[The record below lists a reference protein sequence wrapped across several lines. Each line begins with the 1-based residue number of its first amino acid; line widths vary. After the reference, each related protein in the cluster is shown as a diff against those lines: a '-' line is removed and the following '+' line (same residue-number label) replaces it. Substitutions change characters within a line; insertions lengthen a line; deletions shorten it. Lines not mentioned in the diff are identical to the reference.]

1 MRKFILKASL
11 LCSLAVAPFAQA
23 HASEETFPQWISAF
37 RQEAAAAGISQSTI
51 NAALSDVKYLPR
63 VIELDRKQPEG
74 TMTFAQYRK
83 KIVSD
88 IRISQGRE
96 MITKHKDL
104 LNRVAQ
110 QYGVQPQYI
119 VALWGIETSYGKIT
133 GGFQIVDSLAT
144 LAHDGRRGEFFK
156 SELLNALKIIDG
168 GHISASSMKG
178 SWAGAM
184 GQSQFMPSSFLSFAE
199 DFNKDGRRDIWGTQ
213 EDVFASIANYLSK
226 SGWQGDERW
235 GRLVSVPKTIDQN
248 VLGRKTKLT
257 LQQWNDLGVRQI
269 GGQQLPQVENM
280 RASLVAPDGFPG
292 GPIYLTYGNYDVIMK
307 WNRSTY
313 FATSVGLLADQL
325 ASSF

>member
-1 MRKFILKASL
+1 MRNFILKASL
-11 LCSLAVAPFAQA
+11 LCSLAIPLSNAK
-23 HASEETFPQWISAF
+23 ASEETFPAF
-37 RQEAAAAGISQSTI
+37 LNELRQEAAANGISQSTI

-74 TMTFAQYRK
+74 TMTFNEYRQ
-83 KIVSD
+83 KIVSSV
-88 IRISQGRE
+88 RISQGRE
-96 MITKHKDL
+96 MAAKHKDL
-104 LNRVAQ
+104 LLRVSQ

-133 GGFQIVDSLAT
+133 GGFQIVDALAT
-144 LAHDGRRGEFFK
+144 LSHDGRRGEFFK
-156 SELLNALKIIDG
+156 KELLNALKIIDG
-168 GHISASSMKG
+168 GHISAASMKG

-184 GQSQFMPSSFLSFAE
+184 GQSQFMPSSFLSYAE
-199 DFNKDGRRDIWGTQ
+199 DFNRDGRRDIWGTQ

-235 GRLVSVPKTIDQN
+235 GRLVSVPENIDQN
-248 VLGRKTKLT
+248 ILGRETKLT
-257 LQQWNDLGVRQI
+257 LKQWNDLGVRQI
-269 GGQQLPQVENM
+269 GGQPLPFVDGM

-292 GPIYLTYGNYDVIMK
+292 GPIYLTYDNYDVIMK

>member
-1 MRKFILKASL
+1 MRNFILKASL
-11 LCSLAVAPFAQA
+11 LCSLAIPLSNAN
-23 HASEETFPQWISAF
+23 ASEETFPAF
-37 RQEAAAAGISQSTI
+37 LKSLRQEAAANGISQSTI
-51 NAALSDVKYLPR
+51 NTALSDVKYLPR

-74 TMTFAQYRK
+74 TMTFNEYRQ
-83 KIVSD
+83 KIVSSV
-88 IRISQGRE
+88 RISQGRE
-96 MITKHKDL
+96 MAAKHKDL
-104 LNRVAQ
+104 LLRVSEK
-110 QYGVQPQYI
+110 YGVQPQYI

-133 GGFQIVDSLAT
+133 GGFQIVDALAT
-144 LAHDGRRGEFFK
+144 LSHDGRRGEFFK
-156 SELLNALKIIDG
+156 KELLNALKIIDG
-168 GHISASSMKG
+168 GHISAASMKG

-199 DFNKDGRRDIWGTQ
+199 DFNQDGRRDIWGTQ

-235 GRLVSVPKTIDQN
+235 GRLVSVPTNIDQKI
-248 VLGRKTKLT
+248 LGRETKLT
-257 LQQWNDLGVRQI
+257 LKQWNDLGVRQI
-269 GGQQLPQVENM
+269 GGQPLPIVEGM

-292 GPIYLTYGNYDVIMK
+292 GPIYLTYNNYDVIMK